1 MQSKLQAYKQVIDA
15 LAPTFKS
22 ITFAQEFDRLT
33 ATIGA
38 SDAFSIACEIER
50 LNLPCKRSI
59 NVTAYQSEPTSPLI
73 YQGTQHLLCEHSKK
87 VFLDTAE
94 RYQGYTIGVYE
105 TVMSLFAAV
114 NSSLYEIDHSLESR
128 DHIKDLVVSPNEHLL
143 APLVPFFEPKKRQ
156 EERLNYTTAIELVL
170 SDKVKISAT
179 TIDLSR
185 SGLFIRIK
193 DARVGQVLK
202 NRSQV
207 GVRFIG
213 FANDLG
219 KHLVSL
225 DYDVIAVEEVQGSV
239 KAKLRRTQGER
250 RTECDRYV
258 SDFIRNNRASYKM
271 NVDNTVISIV
281 QKGMEQYYSAN
292 CRSLPVFIG
301 QGSAGFQAKF
311 SCTNGL
317 NKSIL
322 DDWVDEHSQLR
333 LGDLFTESRVET
345 LFELAGTETPVY
357 LFAFNQVSQEKVYFY
372 SATLDELKQRPSL
385 KQVFLGFGSRK
396 ASWRVYRLSAA
407 RFDHTEALNQSS
419 LPDNVTE
426 RTESIPVQ
434 RRKEE
439 EHQLLEKAIKSLAL
453 VVYMEDITNESGQNT
468 YQGNI
473 FNRSTI
479 RELSVYGH
487 PKVQQPPILETFYF
501 KSETK
506 RKEPRFKLRTRA
518 QIRFQGEQL
527 LGYTEDLSVH
537 GLKIELDES
546 CSKPFPSLLL
556 VTLPEMARKSESRF
570 FRNLTYQVV
579 RVNGESNVLNLAL
592 SESTAVALKQSI
604 SDFIE
609 QRQTDWI
616 IDGNEESITGLA
628 NSLRTTAARHTPDV
642 CFYMKR
648 LKNEPFIVNVGMA
661 APSHR
666 LRKLVTA
673 WGSLPCADLNW
684 IFSRNSNGQRFLA
697 NKLIDMR
704 REKQVRTTAELY
716 VQVDFSK
723 RRFNDGVS
731 ILWQHDA
738 DVEQT
743 QGFIRDALLSGEF
756 LGLRVHVEKTSKPD
770 LSLLATELSYV
781 EKHAI
786 HRATELTDMLW
797 DIHGV
802 VFLSDISEEVMLRYK
817 FM

>member
-1 MQSKLQAYKQVIDA
+1 MQSTLKPYKQLIDD

-22 ITFAQEFDRLT
+22 ITFAKEFDRLT
-33 ATIGA
+33 ASIGA

-59 NVTAYQSEPTSPLI
+59 NVTAYQSDPTTPLI

-87 VFLDTAE
+87 LFLDTAE

-105 TVMSLFAAV
+105 AVLAQFASI
-114 NSSLYEIDHSLESR
+114 NSPLYRIDHSLESR
-128 DHIKDLVVSPNEHLL
+128 EHIKDLVVSTNEHLL
-143 APLVPFFEPKKRQ
+143 APLVPFFEPKKRH

-170 SDKVKISAT
+170 SEKVKVSAT
-179 TIDLSR
+179 TIDLSP

-193 DARVGQVLK
+193 DTRVGAVLK
-202 NRSQV
+202 NRTLVS
-207 GVRFIG
+207 VRFIG
-213 FANDLG
+213 FATDLG
-219 KHLVSL
+219 KDLVSL
-225 DYDVIAVEEVQGSV
+225 HYDVIDVEEVQGSV

-258 SDFIRNNRASYKM
+258 SDFIKNNRANYKM
-271 NVDNTVISIV
+271 NVDNTVTSIV
-281 QKGMEQYYSAN
+281 QKGMEQYYSTN
-292 CRSLPVFIG
+292 CRSLPVFLG
-301 QGSAGFQAKF
+301 QAATGFDAKF

-322 DDWVDEHSQLR
+322 DDWTDENSQVR
-333 LGDLFTESRVET
+333 LEDVFTESRVET
-345 LFELAGTETPVY
+345 LFELSGTDTPVY
-357 LFAFNQVSQEKVYFY
+357 LFAFNQVSNEKVYFY

-396 ASWRVYRLSAA
+396 ASWRVYRLTAA
-407 RFDHTEALNQSS
+407 KFNPTDALNQTS
-419 LPDNVTE
+419 LPDHVTE
-426 RTESIPVQ
+426 KQESIPVK
-434 RRKEE
+434 RRLEE
-439 EHQLLEKAIKSLAL
+439 EQQLLEKTVKSLAL
-453 VVYMEDITNESGQNT
+453 IVYMEDITNDSGQNT

-473 FNRSTI
+473 FNRATV

-487 PKVQQPPILETFYF
+487 PKVHQPPQLETFYF
-501 KSETK
+501 KSESK

-518 QIRFQGEQL
+518 QIRFSGEQL
-527 LGYTEDLSVH
+527 LGYTEDLSVS

-546 CSKPFPSLLL
+546 YGKPFPSLILI
-556 VTLPEMARKSESRF
+556 TLTELAQKSESKF
-570 FRNLTYQVV
+570 FRNLTYKVV
-579 RVNGESNVLNLAL
+579 RVNEESNVLNLAL
-592 SESTAVALKQSI
+592 SDSTAVALKQSI
-604 SDFIE
+604 GDFIE
-609 QRQTDWI
+609 KRQASWVV
-616 IDGNEESITGLA
+616 DGNEESIVGLA
-628 NSLRTTAARHTPDV
+628 NTLRTTAARRTPDV

-661 APSHR
+661 SPSHR
-666 LRKLVTA
+666 LRKLITA

-684 IFSRNSNGQRFLA
+684 IFSRNSKGQRFLV

-704 REKQVRTTAELY
+704 KEKQVRATAELY

-723 RRFNDGVS
+723 RRFSDGVS
-731 ILWQHDA
+731 ILWQHDS
-738 DVEQT
+738 DTEQT
-743 QGFIRDALLSGEF
+743 QAFIRDALMSGEF

-781 EKHAI
+781 EKHAV
-786 HRATELTDMLW
+786 HRASELTEMLW

-817 FM
+817 FL